1 MHAQIINTH
10 VVLDVGLAAC
20 PQQHA
25 AALVVAV
32 LAAEVERGEAAAVP
46 QVVVALAHLA
56 QELAGAAEALPG
68 GLVERSV
75 AVLQCEKDRV
85 ESLDFSN
92 IFMQKFVKLYNL
104 GPPLIRDVLFCFLPE
119 VPVPNW
125 AAQ

>member
-1 MHAQIINTH
+1 M
-10 VVLDVGLAAC
+10 
-20 PQQHA
+20 
-25 AALVVAV
+25 AV

-104 GPPLIRDVLFCFLPE
+104 GPPLIRDILLENSPGW
-119 VPVPNW
+119 W
-125 AAQ
+125 ADTLGTYCPSRPTQLT